1 MTMYHFPWRIEELFQ
16 KWQNFI
22 KNQLPCTCSN
32 NFPSYHDFFFGKIW
46 GRKRT
51 YQVFLSRKR
60 GENFPF
66 FCKNNFVTPFNCLSN
81 HISLTT
87 IKPRAFNGAKNALPN
102 YYCNTVVVLYAHT
115 TRVVLS
121 LTYDISLQAS

>member
-1 MTMYHFPWRIEELFQ
+1 MTMYHSPWRIEELFQ
-16 KWQNFI
+16 KWQNSI
-22 KNQLPCTCSN
+22 KSQLPCTCSN
-32 NFPSYHDFFFGKIW
+32 NFPSYHE
-46 GRKRT
+46 
-51 YQVFLSRKR
+51 VFLAKY
-60 GENFPF
+60 GEEKGLTKSFFKKEGRNFPF

-102 YYCNTVVVLYAHT
+102 YYCNTVAVLYAHT
-115 TRVVLS
+115 ARVVLS